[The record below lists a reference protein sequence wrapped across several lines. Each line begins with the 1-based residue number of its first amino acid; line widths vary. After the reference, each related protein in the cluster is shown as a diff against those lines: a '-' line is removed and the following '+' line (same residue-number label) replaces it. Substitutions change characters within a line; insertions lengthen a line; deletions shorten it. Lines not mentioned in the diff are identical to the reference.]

1 MNTEYYEIM
10 LDEMRKREF
19 SIRQFAKFIGI
30 GYASLI
36 EFFDKSRPFRPLSNR
51 TMAKIHNQVGIPY
64 DIMEEYNEIILKE
77 REK

>member
-10 LDEMRKREF
+10 LNEMRAREF

>member
-10 LDEMRKREF
+10 LNEMRTREF

-36 EFFDKSRPFRPLSNR
+36 EFFDKNRPFRPLSNR
-51 TMAKIHNQVGIPY
+51 TMAKVHNQVGIPY
-64 DIMEEYNEIILKE
+64 DIMEEYNKTILEE

>member
-1 MNTEYYEIM
+1 MNTEYYKIM
-10 LDEMRKREF
+10 LDEMRQREM
-19 SIRQFAKFIGI
+19 SIRGFAKFIGI

-36 EFFDKSRPFRPLSNR
+36 EFFDKNRPFRPLSIK

-64 DIMEEYNEIILKE
+64 EIMEEYNDIILKE

>member
-36 EFFDKSRPFRPLSNR
+36 EFFDKNRPFRPLSNR

-64 DIMEEYNEIILKE
+64 DIMEEYNKIILKE

>member
-10 LDEMRKREF
+10 LNEMRIREC
-19 SIRQFAKFIGI
+19 SIRQFAKQIGL

-36 EFFDKSRPFRPLSNR
+36 EFFDKNRPFRPLSNK
-51 TMAKIHNQVGIPY
+51 TMAKVHNQVGIPY

>member
-1 MNTEYYEIM
+1 MNTEFYEIM
-10 LDEMRKREF
+10 LNEMRTREV
-19 SIRQFAKFIGI
+19 SIRGFAKQIGI

-36 EFFDKSRPFRPLSNR
+36 EFFDKDRIFRPLSNK

-77 REK
+77 RKK

>member
-1 MNTEYYEIM
+1 MNTEYYKIM
-10 LDEMRKREF
+10 LDEMRKKEF
-19 SIRQFAKFIGI
+19 SIREFAKFIGI

-36 EFFDKSRPFRPLSNR
+36 EFFDKTRPFRPLSNR
-51 TMAKIHNQVGIPY
+51 TMAKVHNQVGIPY